1 MTRPEPS
8 LLPPQYVN
16 VSAAV
21 TYSDDLSASHFRTY
35 VRLVGLA
42 WRDAEHTQLPP
53 LSLAELATLCHLKSR
68 AMRLH
73 LQALAQQGL
82 LVLHGD
88 SRAYQI
94 QVREPEAAAAQF
106 SEPLMPCATPPVE
119 REPAP
124 ADFPPPT
131 FAAAVQANL
140 AALAKFGVRP
150 EVAQAQR
157 AAALPHVTPDLIRAW
172 GEELPHAPLSVICPA
187 YYSINSPPPTSPPPP
202 NGAVAPA
209 PLPRRLPLPRPQSQH
224 RQRFRTLFAP
234 DCGTWVGAGRLRRS
248 PGSTRKTP
256 RAYKGS

>member
-1 MTRPEPS
+1 MTRPPATATEE
-8 LLPPQYVN
+8 LAYTLPQYVN

-94 QVREPEAAAAQF
+94 QVREPEA
-106 SEPLMPCATPPVE
+106 EPRNLANRSCRA
-119 REPAP
+119 
-124 ADFPPPT
+124 PPPRSNASLRLRT
-131 FAAAVQANL
+131 FHPPTPAAAVQANL

-157 AAALPHVTPDLIRAW
+157 AAALPHVTP
-172 GEELPHAPLSVICPA
+172 
-187 YYSINSPPPTSPPPP
+187 T
-202 NGAVAPA
+202 
-209 PLPRRLPLPRPQSQH
+209 
-224 RQRFRTLFAP
+224 
-234 DCGTWVGAGRLRRS
+234 
-248 PGSTRKTP
+248 
-256 RAYKGS
+256 